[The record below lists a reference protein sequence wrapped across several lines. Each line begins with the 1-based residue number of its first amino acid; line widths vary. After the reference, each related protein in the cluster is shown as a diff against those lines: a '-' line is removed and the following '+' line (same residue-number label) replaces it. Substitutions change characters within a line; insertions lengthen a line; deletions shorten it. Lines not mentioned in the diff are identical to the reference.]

1 MLHNIGLIPER
12 TAILGFPETAEISR
26 LAGTAG
32 NVLYVNGDHV
42 NADDGNDGT
51 DPLYPVATVAEAISK
66 AVAGDTIYIAP
77 MEDGY
82 NEAVTIARTKPNLTL
97 IGAGGRGAVFIA
109 PSAANS
115 TAVTIHADDVTLINV
130 GCDGDGTGSGCVVT
144 GSRFRAYGSKFEGG
158 ANGLVI
164 GPGTVAQE
172 AAGTHGVGADSL
184 VEDCEFAWSTA
195 TGVLLKA
202 SDYGACTQNFFR
214 KCKFHNLTA
223 ASFEESTGTGGA
235 AGVLFRNLEISDCQF
250 DDMEDGT
257 APTAWVLLNGDNAN
271 TGIVTRCAFPTAI
284 NSGDNLVSTALHWV
298 SNYHTGGIS
307 TAQPS

>member
-12 TAILGFPETAEISR
+12 TAVLGFPSTAEGSR
-26 LAGTAG
+26 LAMTAG
-32 NVLYVNGDHV
+32 DVLYVNGGHA
-42 NADDGNDGT
+42 NADDDNDGT
-51 DPLYPVATVAEAISK
+51 DPLYPLATVAQAIAN

-77 MEDGY
+77 GEYD
-82 NEAVTIARTKPNLTL
+82 EAVTIARTKNNLTL
-97 IGAGGRGAVFIA
+97 IGAGGRGAAFIN
-109 PSAANS
+109 PSTANA

-144 GSRFRAYGSKFEGG
+144 GSRFRAYGCKFEGG

-172 AAGTHGVGADSL
+172 AAGTHGRGADSL

-235 AGVLFRNLEISDCQF
+235 AGVLFRNLEISDCVF

-257 APTAWVLLNGDNAN
+257 APTAWVLLDGDNAN
-271 TGIVTRCAFPTAI
+271 TGIVTRCSFPTAI

-298 SNYHTGGIS
+298 SNYHTGGVS
-307 TAQPS
+307 GAQPS